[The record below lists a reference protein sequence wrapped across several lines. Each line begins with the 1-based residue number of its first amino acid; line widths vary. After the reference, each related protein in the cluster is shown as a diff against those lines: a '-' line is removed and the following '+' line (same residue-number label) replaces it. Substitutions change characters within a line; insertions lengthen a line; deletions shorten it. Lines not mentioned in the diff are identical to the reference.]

1 MRYLHKYI
9 DDQEM
14 WGCNEEII
22 NCLSAIQLAMTFV
35 IKHLKRMAIKPNQNS
50 LQTER
55 EKDRGGEREGEKRG
69 REER

>member
-55 EKDRGGEREGEKRG
+55 EIERGGEKGKERGAEREG
-69 REER
+69 